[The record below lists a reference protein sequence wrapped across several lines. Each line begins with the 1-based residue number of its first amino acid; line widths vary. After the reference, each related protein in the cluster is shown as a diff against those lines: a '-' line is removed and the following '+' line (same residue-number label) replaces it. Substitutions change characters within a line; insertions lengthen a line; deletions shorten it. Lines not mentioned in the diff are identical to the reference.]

1 MFTLYHSNQVDVL
14 KSLVVALIKQDPL
27 SDPLRSEHILVQSPG
42 MAQWLKIALSEEM
55 GVAANLSFS
64 LPASFIWDSFVAV
77 LPGIPKQS
85 AFNKQAMTWKLMH
98 LLPQYLSR
106 DEFEPL
112 RHYLS
117 GDKDESKRYQLAEKI
132 ADIFDGYLVY
142 RPDWIASWEAGQRVA
157 ALGDEQEWQ
166 AQLWQALCQYTH
178 QLGQSPYH
186 RANLYQDF
194 IQALQHTPTG
204 KLPSRLFIFGISS
217 LPPRYLDALEAL
229 GQHMDIHFMLTNP
242 CQFYWGEIRDRQYLA
257 SLQSKQ
263 RQKAHLSLPMALRQ
277 QPQSWLKYDLEQQA
291 NLHTDVVGNSLLASM
306 GKMGRDNLYLLSQM
320 SVNEI
325 EAFVDVTR
333 NSLLHHVQADI
344 LALEE
349 HQDESNILT
358 SEHKQVLEQIDSS
371 LSFHACHSP
380 MREVEVLHDNLL
392 AMFEQH
398 PELKPRDVIVMV
410 SDINA
415 YSPAIQAVFGNA
427 PSHRYIPF
435 SISDRSRAQEN
446 PVLVAFLQLVSMPS
460 KRCLASELLELLETP
475 AILRRFDISE
485 SDFHK
490 AKRWVEESGIRWGLN
505 PDTAAEFD
513 LPSYRQN
520 TWQFGIERMLMG
532 YAMAED
538 SMLSLPDG
546 DTIAPYC
553 QVQGLAAQ
561 LVGKLA
567 AYLSLLAQYRQRLS
581 QTQRAEQWRDVLLSM
596 LADFFLADEQEE
608 LALQSIR
615 EALTQLVQGIDEAQY
630 VGGVTPNI
638 VKQFLSDKL
647 DNSRISQRFLAG
659 QVNFCTLMPMRSVPF
674 PVVCLLGMNDGAYP
688 RHVPREG
695 FDLMNVSHRAGDR
708 SRRDDD
714 RYLFLEALLS
724 AEQRLYISYIGHSIQ
739 DNSERMPSILVAE
752 LFEYLAQNY
761 CLAGDETLSVDES
774 GQRLIQALCHQHPMV
789 PFSPQAYQGEHASF
803 ASEWLP
809 VVNGERI
816 ASAPQGQALS
826 DVTLDMHF
834 PYELDLAELQRF
846 WRLPVQYFF
855 NRRLKVSFEHQTSL
869 TVDDE
874 PFSLDGLS
882 GYQIRE
888 TLLQHYLAH
897 PEQPSVSLAE
907 SVKRQFQAQGR
918 LPIGAFGE
926 LEFEANRVQID
937 ELAKYLRPF
946 LAAPH
951 ADIEIRWPGGALSG
965 DRQVSLLGWV
975 TQVTSQGLLRYRP
988 GAIRPQ
994 DFLSGWIDHLSVAV
1008 MGQSQPTHLI
1018 GYDKKSGVV
1027 HWIYPKVD
1035 PQLAKT
1041 SLSEL
1046 IHRMFEGLSHP
1057 LAYFPKTAW
1066 VAIEA
1071 GFNKSGDYHSDLD
1084 KATKK
1089 MSAAFEA
1096 GYMSRGEGENPY
1108 IARIWPQW
1116 QPSLAQQALLAAEQI
1131 LLLPRRVVEKQ
1142 EDKK

>member
-27 SDPLRSEHILVQSPG
+27 PDPLRSEHILVQSPG
-42 MAQWLKIALSEEM
+42 MAQWLKIALSQEM

-98 LLPQYLSR
+98 LLPQYLSQ

-117 GDKDESKRYQLAEKI
+117 GDDDESKRYQLAEKI

-142 RPDWIASWEAGQRVA
+142 RPDWIARWEVGDRVDE
-157 ALGDEQEWQ
+157 LGEEQEWQ
-166 AQLWQALCQYTH
+166 ALLWQALCQYT
-178 QLGQSPYH
+178 QALGQSSYH

-194 IQALQHTPTG
+194 IQALQNRPTAT
-204 KLPSRLFIFGISS
+204 LPTRLFIFGISS

-229 GQHMDIHFMLTNP
+229 GEHMDIHFMLTNP

-257 SLQSKQ
+257 SLQAKQ
-263 RQKAHLSLPMALRQ
+263 RQKAHLALPVTLRQ
-277 QPQSWLKYDLEQQA
+277 QPESWLKFDLEQQA
-291 NLHTDVVGNSLLASM
+291 ELHTDVVGNSLLASM

-325 EAFVDVTR
+325 EAFVDVPR
-333 NSLLHHVQADI
+333 DSLLHHLQADI

-349 HQDESNILT
+349 HQDDALLLT
-358 SEHKQVLEQIDSS
+358 SEHKQVLAQCDPS

-392 AMFEQH
+392 AMFEQN
-398 PELKPRDVIVMV
+398 PQLKPRDVIVMV

-415 YSPAIQAVFGNA
+415 YSPAIQAVFGNV
-427 PSHRYIPF
+427 PNHRYIPF
-435 SISDRSRAQEN
+435 SISDRSRAQES

-460 KRCLASELLELLETP
+460 KRCLASELLELLENP
-475 AILRRFDISE
+475 AILRRFEIDE
-485 SDFHK
+485 NEFHQ
-490 AKRWVEESGIRWGLN
+490 AKTWVEESGVRWGLN
-505 PDTAAEFD
+505 PETAVEFD

-532 YAMAED
+532 YAMAEE

-546 DTIAPYC
+546 GDIAPYSE
-553 QVQGLAAQ
+553 VQGLAAQ

-567 AYLSLLAQYRQRLS
+567 SYLTLLAKYRRQLA
-581 QTQRAEQWRDVLLSM
+581 QTQSAAQWRDTLLSM
-596 LADFFLADEQEE
+596 LDDFFFADPQEE

-615 EALTQLVQGIDEAQY
+615 EALTQLVQSVDDAQY
-630 VGGVTPNI
+630 GGGVTPAI
-638 VKQFLSDKL
+638 VRQFLSDKL

-674 PVVCLLGMNDGAYP
+674 AVVCLLGMNDGAYP

-695 FDLMNVSHRAGDR
+695 FDLMNASHRAGDR

-752 LFEYLAQNY
+752 LLEYLAQNY
-761 CLAGDETLSVDES
+761 CLAGDEALSVDES
-774 GQRLIQALCHQHPMV
+774 GQRLVEALCHQHPMV
-789 PFSPQAYQGEHASF
+789 PFSPMAYQGEHASF

-816 ASAPQGQALS
+816 LTSPQHQTLS
-826 DVTLDMHF
+826 DATLEMTF
-834 PYELDLAELQRF
+834 PYELELAELQRF

-855 NRRLKVSFEHQTSL
+855 NRRLKVSFEHHAAL
-869 TVDDE
+869 TQDDE
-874 PFSLDGLS
+874 PFALDGLS
-882 GYQIRE
+882 GYQLRE
-888 TLLQHYLAH
+888 ALLKQYLAY
-897 PEQPSVSLAE
+897 PEKPSTTLAE
-907 SVKRQFQAQGR
+907 AVKRQFQAQGR

-937 ELAKYLRPF
+937 ELADYLRPF
-946 LAAPH
+946 FAAPF
-951 ADIEIRWPGGALSG
+951 DELEIRWQGASLSG
-965 DRQVSLLGWV
+965 QRTVSLLGWV

-994 DFLSGWIDHLSVAV
+994 DFLSAWIDHLSVAV

-1027 HWIYPKVD
+1027 HWTYPRIE
-1035 PQLAKT
+1035 PQQAAT
-1041 SLSEL
+1041 SLAEL
-1046 IHRMFEGLSHP
+1046 VNMMFVGLSQP

-1066 VAIEA
+1066 AAIEA
-1071 GFNKSGDYHSDLD
+1071 GFNKSGDYSSDLE
-1084 KATKK
+1084 KASKK
-1089 MSAAFEA
+1089 MSAAFEP
-1096 GYMSRGEGENPY
+1096 GYMSSGEGENPY

-1116 QPSLAQQALLAAEQI
+1116 QPSLAQEALWAAERVLLLARTQ
-1131 LLLPRRVVEKQ
+1131 VEKN